1 MMLSPLVQA
10 GALQN
15 SQSPV
20 DTEGRGDGGDGASTE
35 PSRSRRW
42 SILLIFEELMYWS
55 SQIKLEAANSAALLS
70 EQCNAEELGQL
81 EAANA
86 ALLF

>member
-20 DTEGRGDGGDGASTE
+20 DTEGGGDGASME
-35 PSRSRRW
+35 PSRSPPLFNMAHFRKVNNSERGPPMARLSLRPWGRR
-42 SILLIFEELMYWS
+42 
-55 SQIKLEAANSAALLS
+55 
-70 EQCNAEELGQL
+70 
-81 EAANA
+81 ANA
-86 ALLF
+86 HCSAQGLAQLIGG

>member
-20 DTEGRGDGGDGASTE
+20 DTEGAVMGHRGTFAI
-35 PSRSRRW
+35 PPLVNFAHFRKVNV
-42 SILLIFEELMYWS
+42 LV
-55 SQIKLEAANSAALLS
+55 EAKSD
-70 EQCNAEELGQL
+70 
-81 EAANA
+81 
-86 ALLF
+86 